1 MTTPFPN
8 QKKHKKVRVT
18 IPLLEGTRVQKV
30 SVKGHT
36 KRCIGYRLI
45 GWLCQRGIYRLGRKG
60 SNGRNAQVL
69 RMVFTQGGETYTR
82 DENVSFANEDIKF
95 SIYDLMSLLR
105 VTIYRAW
112 HRSNNI
118 LDNEEMDVTNQEF
131 NPTTGQVTVTS
142 ILSGTTFALVQRSSS
157 NSRQTV
163 GGQTIL
169 SGLGIG
175 LSQAGFSQNEANGTQ
190 RGKHVTEQTIP
201 YPTVFK
207 IYCPQIQTRTAGVPL
222 VEAETIVETP
232 LVTVIRKEDRDTE
245 ETLINEGYTYIENL
259 FLGNPLS
266 FTIEQNTPFPVHTNI
281 GLDFENSSG
290 VFELPNIYLRFEF
303 LVEQ

>member
-1 MTTPFPN
+1 M
-8 QKKHKKVRVT
+8 RVT
-18 IPLLEGTRVQKV
+18 IPLLEGTRVQQV

-45 GWLCQRGIYRLGRKG
+45 GWRCQRGIYRLGRKG

-69 RMVFTQGGETYTR
+69 RMVFTQDGETYTR
-82 DENVSFANEDIKF
+82 NENVSFANEDIKF

-112 HRSNNI
+112 HRPNNI

-131 NPTTGQVTVTS
+131 NPTTGQVTITS
-142 ILSGTTFALVQRSSS
+142 ILPGTTFSLVQRISS

-169 SGLGIG
+169 QGMGIG
-175 LSQAGFSQNEANGTQ
+175 LSQAGFSQQEANGVQ
-190 RGKHVTEQTIP
+190 RGKHVTEQTVP
-201 YPTVFK
+201 YPTIFK
-207 IYCPQIQTRTAGVPL
+207 IYCPQIQTRTAGEPL
-222 VEAETIVETP
+222 VEAETSIVNTP

-245 ETLINEGYTYIENL
+245 ETLINEGMTYIENL
-259 FLGNPLS
+259 FIGNPLT
-266 FTIEQNTPFPVHTNI
+266 FTIEQNTPFPVHKNI
-281 GLDFENSSG
+281 GLDVENLSNM
-290 VFELPNIYLRFEF
+290 FELPNIYLRFEF